1 MQSPFLSIIVCT
13 YNREKY
19 IGECL
24 SRLAKQDIDQ
34 STYEVLIINNQST
47 DHTQAVIDK
56 IITQYPKINFR
67 SFIEENQGHTYARN
81 RGIIEAKGNLLSFID
96 DDAFVQTDYCK
107 EIIKFFKTHEKISDI
122 GGRIIPK
129 YEKTEPPWMSKYL
142 LPLVAAID
150 LGNLPKPFKGNK
162 FPIGANMAFRKSI
175 FEKYGV
181 FDVNLGRRGAGLE
194 GGDEKEMFIRLKRGG
209 EKIFYVPEVVV
220 KHIIP
225 GSRIEKS
232 YIMGLAKG
240 VGTSERKRLSKEG
253 LKGMVIKII
262 SEIIK
267 SIATLVLSIK
277 YCLKGQFPKAK
288 MLILFRYWVGS
299 SLLKREP

>member
-1 MQSPFLSIIVCT
+1 MQSTFLSIIVCT

-107 EIIKFFKTHEKISDI
+107 EIIKFFKTHEKISAI